1 MDVKKDDRRQD
12 LIESLAG
19 IAKKKINKSQ
29 QAHFNNFTAN
39 AIHFYPDADYLKRPS
54 EDIFWN
60 IWGLYLFAEQ
70 PFIDAAEKTAKVR
83 VFNPSV
89 QTDGWSSQYS
99 TIYVLSLIHI

>member
-12 LIESLAG
+12 LIKSLAV

-29 QAHFNNFTAN
+29 QAQFNNFTAN
-39 AIHFYPDADYLKRPS
+39 AIHFYPDADYLKRPA

-60 IWGLYLFAEQ
+60 IWGLYLFAEK
-70 PFIDAAEKTAKVR
+70 PLNIPEKQGAKVR

-89 QTDGWSSQYS
+89 KVDGWSSQYLF
-99 TIYVLSLIHI
+99 IIHI